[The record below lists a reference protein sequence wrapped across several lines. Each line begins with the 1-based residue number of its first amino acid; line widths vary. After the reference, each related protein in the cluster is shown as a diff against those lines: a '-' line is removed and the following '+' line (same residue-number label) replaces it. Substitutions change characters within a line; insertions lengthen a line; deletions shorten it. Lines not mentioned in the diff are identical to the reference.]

1 MSDTVLERHYRDR
14 MHSVQQIAQ
23 HQAGQATPPWR
34 DVADLMTLCLE
45 LSVSGR
51 ELLEK
56 EHKRLFQEPNL
67 TVAWLRERRRVIEEL
82 SNNCVQ
88 LVESIRASAFRA
100 WQAAGSPAG
109 VDFARLDGAVEAIA
123 QAKQKLLERW
133 PVGSDEE
140 IAAARAAA
148 NRGEGL
154 ELHEAFAQIAGVDVA
169 QWRQR
174 VEEYKQG
181 RMA

>member
-1 MSDTVLERHYRDR
+1 MQ
-14 MHSVQQIAQ
+14 SVQQIAL
-23 HQAGQATPPWR
+23 HQAGQASPPWR
-34 DVADLMTLCLE
+34 DVADLMALCLE

-56 EHKRLFQEPNL
+56 EHKRLFEEPDL

-82 SNNCVQ
+82 SDNYVQ

-109 VDFARLDGAVEAIA
+109 VDFARLDAAVEAIA
-123 QAKQKLLERW
+123 LSKQRLLERW

-140 IAAARAAA
+140 IAAGRAAA

-154 ELHEAFAQIAGVDVA
+154 DLDEAFAQIAGVDVT
-169 QWRQR
+169 QWRER
-174 VEEYKQG
+174 VEEYKRG
-181 RMA
+181 RTA